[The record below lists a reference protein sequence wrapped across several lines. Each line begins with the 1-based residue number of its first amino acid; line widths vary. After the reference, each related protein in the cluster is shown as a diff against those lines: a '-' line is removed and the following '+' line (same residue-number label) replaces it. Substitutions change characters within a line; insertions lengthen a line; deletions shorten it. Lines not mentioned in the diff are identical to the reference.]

1 MISSVMCKS
10 AENSLSYLRNK
21 NKSEYEKIEI
31 TPTYRKPLRILNT
44 LSSFMVLKTTLET
57 FSLSPIQANMAMDVN
72 WIFRFQSETCLWKE
86 KCLAKVTWF
95 RLSFC
100 AEITS
105 TSHPSISVF
114 LCAYPEVV
122 GHQEWESRIEQGRYP
137 SS

>member
-72 WIFRFQSETCLWKE
+72 
-86 KCLAKVTWF
+86 
-95 RLSFC
+95 
-100 AEITS
+100 
-105 TSHPSISVF
+105 
-114 LCAYPEVV
+114 
-122 GHQEWESRIEQGRYP
+122 
-137 SS
+137 